1 MTGTQNFIPI
11 EGIQDGL
18 VYLKDGSVSLVL
30 STSAVNFGLLFET
43 EQIGIIDAFARMLN
57 SLSFPI
63 QIVIHSKRLDVS
75 SYLHTLDKAINTQ
88 PNPLLKSMSL
98 NFRRFVESI
107 IKEKNVLDKQ
117 FYVCI
122 NVTAPELG
130 VLPKSIADRSKKAA
144 TVLSPRRDHLISQMF
159 RLGLK
164 AKQLNTAEL
173 VKLYYEI
180 YNPPENGVQ
189 VIAPTN
195 TALPPAPVSPVPSSS
210 QVPPLPKPAVT
221 LTRLV
226 PNPQAKPNP
235 DIYHPP
241 AIRQQPSAQTPGPL
255 SVSHLSPPFVVE
267 ELADD
272 FGP

>member
-11 EGIQDGL
+11 EDITDSL
-18 VYLKDGSVSLVL
+18 VYLKDGSVTLVL

-43 EQIGIIDAFARMLN
+43 EQIGIIDAFARLLN

-75 SYLHTLDKAINTQ
+75 SYLYTLDKAINTQ
-88 PNPLLKSMSL
+88 PNLLLKNMSL

-144 TVLSPRRDHLISQMF
+144 TVLSPRRDHLISQLL

-164 AKQLNTAEL
+164 ARQLTTVEL

-189 VIAPTN
+189 VIAPSN
-195 TALPPAPVSPVPSSS
+195 TQITPAP
-210 QVPPLPKPAVT
+210 KPTVT

-226 PNPQAKPNP
+226 PAPQAKPNP

-241 AIRQQPSAQTPGPL
+241 APKQQPPTPSPGPL

>member
-1 MTGTQNFIPI
+1 MTETQNFIPI
-11 EGIQDGL
+11 EDIQDGL
-18 VYLKDGSVSLVL
+18 VYLKDGSVTLVL

-43 EQIGIIDAFARMLN
+43 EQMGIIDSFARLLN

-75 SYLHTLDKAINTQ
+75 TYLHTLDQAINAQ
-88 PNPLLKSMSL
+88 PNPLLKNMSL
-98 NFRRFVESI
+98 NFRKFVESI

-130 VLPKSIADRSKKAA
+130 VLPRNIADKSKKA
-144 TVLSPRRDHLISQMF
+144 TTILSPRRDHLVSQLL

-164 AKQLNTAEL
+164 ARQLPTVEL
-173 VKLYYEI
+173 VKLFYEI

-189 VIAPTN
+189 VMELTN
-195 TALPPAPVSPVPSSS
+195 LAPVTQIIPA
-210 QVPPLPKPAVT
+210 PKPAVT

-226 PNPQAKPNP
+226 INPQTKPNP
-235 DIYHPP
+235 DIYQPP
-241 AIRQQPSAQTPGPL
+241 APKPQPSTPPPGPL

-267 ELADD
+267 ELAE
-272 FGP
+272 

>member
-11 EGIQDGL
+11 EDIADDMI
-18 VYLKDGSVSLVL
+18 YLKDGGVTLVL
-30 STSAVNFGLLFET
+30 STSAVNFGLLFDT
-43 EQIGIIDAFARMLN
+43 EQMGIIDAFARLLN

-63 QIVIHSKRLDVS
+63 QIVIHSKRLDIS
-75 SYLHTLDKAINTQ
+75 SYLHTLDQAISAQ
-88 PNPLLKSMSL
+88 PNPLLKNISL
-98 NFRRFVESI
+98 SFRRFVESI

-130 VLPKSIADRSKKAA
+130 VLHKNIADRSKKAA
-144 TVLSPRRDHLISQMF
+144 TILSPRRDHLISQLL

-164 AKQLNTAEL
+164 ARQLPTAEL
-173 VKLYYEI
+173 VKLFYEI
-180 YNPPENGVQ
+180 YNPPGNGAQATEPAKLTPVTK
-189 VIAPTN
+189 VTPT
-195 TALPPAPVSPVPSSS
+195 
-210 QVPPLPKPAVT
+210 PKPVVT

-226 PNPQAKPNP
+226 PNP

-241 AIRQQPSAQTPGPL
+241 TPKFQPSTPLPGPL
-255 SVSHLSPPFVVE
+255 SISHLSPPFVVE
-267 ELADD
+267 EMADD

>member
-11 EGIQDGL
+11 EDIQDDL
-18 VYLKDGSVSLVL
+18 VYLKDGSVTLVL

-43 EQIGIIDAFARMLN
+43 EQMGIIDAFARLLN

-75 SYLHTLDKAINTQ
+75 SYLRTLDKAINTQ
-88 PNPLLKSMSL
+88 PNPLLKNMSL
-98 NFRRFVESI
+98 SFRQFVESI

-130 VLPKSIADRSKKAA
+130 ILHKSTADRSKKAI
-144 TVLSPRRDHLISQMF
+144 TVLSPRRDHLISQLL

-164 AKQLNTAEL
+164 ARQLPTVEL
-173 VKLYYEI
+173 VKLFYEI

-189 VIAPTN
+189 VTEPTN
-195 TALPPAPVSPVPSSS
+195 VTLPPAQIAP
-210 QVPPLPKPAVT
+210 QPKPAVT

-226 PNPQAKPNP
+226 PSP

-241 AIRQQPSAQTPGPL
+241 APTPQPPAPPPGPL
-255 SVSHLSPPFVVE
+255 SVSHLSPPFIVE